1 MGVRIYLAGKV
12 AIEVDGE
19 IVVEERQFRGK
30 QGRLVFAY
38 MAAERAT
45 PATRDQLAELLW
57 SDEMPE
63 SWDISL
69 NAVVSRSSHSSPSTP
84 SGRTACR

>member
-12 AIEVDGE
+12 AIEVDGK

-38 MAAERAT
+38 
-45 PATRDQLAELLW
+45 LAGE
-57 SDEMPE
+57 
-63 SWDISL
+63 
-69 NAVVSRSSHSSPSTP
+69 
-84 SGRTACR
+84 